1 MSSDESSVP
10 HRAASH
16 QSAVGHT
23 TGTPGFE
30 EIRFYRGSRWVSLIA
45 RLRSNNRSGDGFGQY
60 RSHHSQ
66 VQSPAHLGTGHDFA
80 LFYSRLDGIV
90 VWLGFLNRRFQSF
103 CKLVR

>member
-30 EIRFYRGSRWVSLIA
+30 EIRFYRGSRWVSLIGDSVA
-45 RLRSNNRSGDGFGQY
+45 TTRSGDGFGQY
-60 RSHHSQ
+60 RSRYSQ
-66 VQSPAHLGTGHDFA
+66 VKSPAHLGTGHGFA
-80 LFYSRLDGIV
+80 L
-90 VWLGFLNRRFQSF
+90 
-103 CKLVR
+103 C